1 MAHQFLGIDLGTQ
14 GLKALIVD
22 ERFEPLARGFAA
34 YPTRHPHPGWAEQD
48 PADWERALAL
58 AVAEAVGQAR
68 APEIEAIGVTG
79 QLDGCLAV
87 DGGGRPQSPCLIWMD
102 RRAELTVDAELRR
115 RLLRDGGINADPSHM
130 AAKIGWLRHW
140 LGPQRGRSVACFHQ
154 PVSFLVRRLSGEDV
168 FDHGVASTT
177 MLYGLS
183 RRGFEP
189 DLLEAFGVRERE
201 LPRIAEAHAA
211 AGGLT
216 AEAARLTGLK
226 AGTPVAVGTGD
237 DFSSPLGAGIV
248 EPGTLACV
256 AGTAEVVGA
265 LSEQPVVDPAGVV
278 ETHCFPGGL
287 YFVENPGWL
296 SGGALRWFVETFRL
310 KDYRELDALAA
321 ATPPG
326 AEGLCFLPAL
336 SGSTVPEW
344 HAGARGCFY
353 GLSAAHGTGHLARA
367 VLEGCA
373 FAMRDVVERL
383 RALEVRTE
391 RIALMGGGSASG
403 LWAQIRADLSGLEVE
418 CARLPDTAP
427 RGAAMLAAVAAGQA
441 ASIRDCASRLR
452 GGSGGP
458 GVGGGS
464 GRSCGPGVGGGS
476 GGTGGAGN
484 AGGRR
489 FRPDP
494 ARREAYDRAYAA
506 YHRLFGCLKP
516 LFAEDGPDE

>member
-1 MAHQFLGIDLGTQ
+1 MAQLFLGIDLGTQ
-14 GLKALIVD
+14 GLKALVVD
-22 ERFEPLARGFAA
+22 ERFEPQGRGFAA

-48 PADWERALAL
+48 AEDWERALAL
-58 AVAEAVGQAR
+58 AVAQAVGEAG
-68 APEIEAIGVTG
+68 APAVEAIGVTG

-102 RRAELTVDAELRR
+102 RRAELRADGSLRR

-130 AAKIGWLRHW
+130 AAKIGWLRRS
-140 LGPQRGRSVACFHQ
+140 LGPERSRSVARFHQ
-154 PVSFLVRRLSGEDV
+154 PVSYLVRRLAGVDV
-168 FDHGVASTT
+168 FDHGLASTT

-189 DLLEAFGVRERE
+189 ELLQAFGVSERE
-201 LPRIAEAHAA
+201 LPRIAEAHEV

-216 AEAARLTGLK
+216 AEAARLTGLRP
-226 AGTPVAVGTGD
+226 GTPVAVGTGD
-237 DFSSPLGAGIV
+237 DFASPLGAGIV

-265 LSEQPVVDPAGVV
+265 LSERPIVDPAGVV

-310 KDYRELDALAA
+310 KDYRELDTLAA
-321 ATPPG
+321 EAPPG

-373 FAMRDVVERL
+373 FSMRDVLQRL
-383 RALEVRTE
+383 QVLEIRAE
-391 RIALMGGGSASG
+391 RIALMGGGAASR
-403 LWAQIRADLSGLEVE
+403 LWAQIRADLTGLEVE

-441 ASIRDCASRLR
+441 AGIRDCATRLR
-452 GGSGGP
+452 GAPSGAPSGASGGA
-458 GVGGGS
+458 VD
-464 GRSCGPGVGGGS
+464 
-476 GGTGGAGN
+476 

-489 FRPDP
+489 FLPDP

-516 LFAEDGPDE
+516 LFDEETLDE